1 MMTGMLPFDGE
12 TMGEV
17 LVKQVTQLP
26 PPLRGFNGQIPPS
39 VEQIVLRC
47 LAKQPDQRFP
57 TMLALREALL
67 DPEAYLRNSPPMS
80 PARSLAP
87 GEVKVDAKTI
97 MAYAAQ
103 EQKATQIGVA
113 GAPLPLA
120 APPPSNPGTNA
131 AKTMIADGSMVPPRA
146 PAMPGHQAPEMI
158 APQQPKMNTMRIAT
172 PMGYSSRPP
181 RKMWPIVLVVALL
194 LGLGGGAAAV
204 AYFGKSDEPAAPAP
218 VAHDAHVDAPAK
230 KSAPPD
236 AAVAVAPIAADAAP
250 IPTAIIVID
259 STPQGADVIGPD
271 KQALG
276 KTPAQVTLPISD
288 LPLTFELRLAG
299 YKKKTKQV
307 IVTGNTV
314 ISVPLDKA
322 ASPSGGSTSH
332 KKGSGNGNELMRPD
346 DL

>member
-1 MMTGMLPFDGE
+1 
-12 TMGEV
+12 
-17 LVKQVTQLP
+17 
-26 PPLRGFNGQIPPS
+26 
-39 VEQIVLRC
+39 
-47 LAKQPDQRFP
+47 
-57 TMLALREALL
+57 
-67 DPEAYLRNSPPMS
+67 
-80 PARSLAP
+80 
-87 GEVKVDAKTI
+87 
-97 MAYAAQ
+97 
-103 EQKATQIGVA
+103 
-113 GAPLPLA
+113 
-120 APPPSNPGTNA
+120 
-131 AKTMIADGSMVPPRA
+131 MVPPRA
-146 PAMPGHQAPEMI
+146 PAMPGHQAPEMV

-204 AYFGKSDEPAAPAP
+204 AYFGNSDEPAAPAP

-230 KSAPPD
+230 KTAPPD

-276 KTPAQVTLPISD
+276 KTPAQVTLPVSD

-299 YKKKTKQV
+299 YKKKTKQI

-314 ISVPLDKA
+314 ISVPLDNA
-322 ASPSGGSTSH
+322 ASPSNGSTSH